1 MAALRRL
8 PSLTRPFRLLAIE
21 SSADDSCASIVT
33 SDRRILSNVVVKQH
47 LIHEKLGGIH
57 PIKAQDAHARNIPL
71 AIRTALQE
79 ANLLAADIDAY
90 AFTQGP
96 GMYGC
101 LSCGSHAA
109 NAMAGMMDKP
119 IVGVHHMQAHALT
132 PLLTESE
139 PPQFPFLNLLVSG
152 GHTLL
157 VLATGETQFKILAK
171 SLDDSIGDAFDKTAK
186 TLQIPW
192 LPGLGPGPSLEA
204 YALPHPTD
212 ENITSATDRYLA
224 EIPKFKV
231 AVPRQ
236 MAFSFAG
243 LKTQVLKATTKFFP
257 NLQLKKGMPE
267 GLKRAVAR
275 RFQEAAITQLEQ
287 KVRMGLDYLEN
298 GEGKALVQG
307 QPIRAV
313 IASGGVASNQYLR
326 QRLAATLKQRN
337 PDSPKRLVY
346 PPVALCTDNAAMIA
360 WAGILKLRRQNGV
373 SDPFGPLLRPKW
385 SLEALEEQRPQESE
399 PMPPPEVSIVKD

>member
-1 MAALRRL
+1 M
-8 PSLTRPFRLLAIE
+8 TG
-21 SSADDSCASIVT
+21 
-33 SDRRILSNVVVKQH
+33 VK
-47 LIHEKLGGIH
+47 
-57 PIKAQDAHARNIPL
+57 
-71 AIRTALQE
+71 
-79 ANLLAADIDAY
+79 
-90 AFTQGP
+90 
-96 GMYGC
+96 
-101 LSCGSHAA
+101 
-109 NAMAGMMDKP
+109 
-119 IVGVHHMQAHALT
+119 QAHALT

-171 SLDDSIGDAFDKTAK
+171 SLDDSIGYVSISSCSFRKDLKCIFRDAFDKTAK

-275 RFQEAAITQLEQ
+275 RFQE
-287 KVRMGLDYLEN
+287 VN
-298 GEGKALVQG
+298 
-307 QPIRAV
+307 
-313 IASGGVASNQYLR
+313 
-326 QRLAATLKQRN
+326 
-337 PDSPKRLVY
+337 
-346 PPVALCTDNAAMIA
+346 
-360 WAGILKLRRQNGV
+360 
-373 SDPFGPLLRPKW
+373 
-385 SLEALEEQRPQESE
+385 
-399 PMPPPEVSIVKD
+399 